1 MALFANEQQV
11 ESMLKDGNA
20 LQSAATIDTEL
31 TNQFALALMQS
42 WANTDDNYEGTERIL
57 GISREA
63 DGGIT
68 VNFGGTERKIIFPVG
83 GEGGEHFVTLTEDG
97 QLTLTPLYEVEG
109 EPNFK
114 IITSNARTFHPDGS

>member
-1 MALFANEQQV
+1 M
-11 ESMLKDGNA
+11 ESG
-20 LQSAATIDTEL
+20 
-31 TNQFALALMQS
+31 
-42 WANTDDNYEGTERIL
+42 
-57 GISREA
+57 EA

-114 IITSNARTFHPDGS
+114 IITSNARTFHPDGSVTVADGQIQCESENSSCINCQQTNYSSIRKQHTY

>member
-1 MALFANEQQV
+1 MLEEIVKADWADLQIGEFMALFTNEQQV

-57 GISREA
+57 ESAGSRWWYCSK
-63 DGGIT
+63 
-68 VNFGGTERKIIFPVG
+68 FWR
-83 GEGGEHFVTLTEDG
+83 
-97 QLTLTPLYEVEG
+97 Y
-109 EPNFK
+109 
-114 IITSNARTFHPDGS
+114 RT